1 MFAKVVSFVTK
12 ERPVSSPAAVLDIES
27 AATTDIAASPTNT
40 TDTATL
46 ETDSTAI
53 KLHTSIG
60 AQPCKDVPMIA
71 IPIGLLRPISSLLA
85 ILPFINSITKVCVV
99 LPNTVLTVAWSSSLM
114 TTAFSCIRVKTAAV
128 KSFENTTEVNINDET
143 TTQTLRAHSSPS
155 LYQICIETLLITI
168 LVPLIVI
175 LAFILMMA
183 LVSRPDPISSA
194 IQAFAVCYSALY
206 ATQSCSAA
214 VARLLP
220 KMMITLKASVN
231 SLATSAM
238 QRLTYACS
246 DLYESFFIILSYMI
260 FAPLIGVPFA
270 VIVLIATNASCSSIG
285 LVLSTFMI
293 IITCISTSL
302 RSCVCHIMCWG
313 TNRVVY
319 QIVYDSF
326 RLANTLLWLLQR
338 ISIGLVILRLVGAPE
353 VLMGCLHRIS
363 QGIDM
368 VESILFYQIRQRRS
382 QVLHVPIWEM
392 LQLILAF
399 IGSVMTVILRTVKSY
414 YLTIQSFRT
423 RGLGTF
429 QILLLAPLVTIITG
443 LLVVLISIAY
453 QYKGRKSS
461 MALDDLVVAG
471 FSSTI
476 VVYSMMKLISA
487 LRYLIQVFILTA
499 IRVKAVVVACI
510 TVVSLA
516 VRVGWYILE
525 HLSAIESSLMTAVR
539 IILTANLRASL
550 YIARYTIRA
559 LYTIIIMCI
568 EGIRL
573 CVSTAMC
580 MRSSKFA
587 IPIDSKAELS
597 PPTLVAMSD
606 DDEFSDQSDDDSVIT
621 FDSDCAYHTDI
632 VPPLVARARRHKKS
646 YPAADLFDWHR
657 GRGGRLRPKK
667 RSRSRSR

>member
-1 MFAKVVSFVTK
+1 
-12 ERPVSSPAAVLDIES
+12 
-27 AATTDIAASPTNT
+27 
-40 TDTATL
+40 
-46 ETDSTAI
+46 
-53 KLHTSIG
+53 
-60 AQPCKDVPMIA
+60 
-71 IPIGLLRPISSLLA
+71 
-85 ILPFINSITKVCVV
+85 
-99 LPNTVLTVAWSSSLM
+99 
-114 TTAFSCIRVKTAAV
+114 
-128 KSFENTTEVNINDET
+128 
-143 TTQTLRAHSSPS
+143 
-155 LYQICIETLLITI
+155 
-168 LVPLIVI
+168 
-175 LAFILMMA
+175 
-183 LVSRPDPISSA
+183 
-194 IQAFAVCYSALY
+194 
-206 ATQSCSAA
+206 
-214 VARLLP
+214 
-220 KMMITLKASVN
+220 
-231 SLATSAM
+231 
-238 QRLTYACS
+238 
-246 DLYESFFIILSYMI
+246 
-260 FAPLIGVPFA
+260 
-270 VIVLIATNASCSSIG
+270 
-285 LVLSTFMI
+285 MI

-302 RSCVCHIMCWG
+302 RDCVHHITCRIA
-313 TNRVVY
+313 NRVVY
-319 QIVYDSF
+319 QIAYDSF
-326 RLANTLLWLLQR
+326 RLANTLLWPFQR
-338 ISIGLVILRLVGAPE
+338 LISISLALLCLIGGAPE
-353 VLMGCLHRIS
+353 GLMDCLHRIS

-368 VESILFYQIRQRRS
+368 VESTLFYQIGQRRS

-392 LQLILAF
+392 LQLIQAF
-399 IGSVMTVILRTVKSY
+399 VGSVMTVILRTVKSY

-423 RGLGTF
+423 RGLDTF
-429 QILLLAPLVTIITG
+429 QILLLAPLVAIITG

-510 TVVSLA
+510 TVVRLA

-525 HLSAIESSLMTAVR
+525 HLSAIESSLMTAVG
-539 IILTANLRASL
+539 IISTSNLRSSL
-550 YIARYTIRA
+550 HIARFTLRA

-621 FDSDCAYHTDI
+621 FDSDCAYTDI
-632 VPPLVARARRHKKS
+632 VPPLVARARLHKKS